1 MGYRL
6 CQRMG
11 FCGSVKMLSVKLAA
25 LRFQPDLVIWRNNC
39 FSFQWAGQLGFVTRV
54 FVTFEGRSSLAGSL
68 ASVAWPPPLWP
79 ASCLFFE
86 MTPQIVCMRGSTVT
100 LVAMVS
106 LDSLGSVAS
115 PTVGTASLPVGCMPA
130 CPLGTLGHTQFGPS
144 EQIHNMGMGW
154 RGLPSLMDSIGF
166 HVQLDP
172 PKTMSTQNKCALNRQ
187 KCAFVSNGHF
197 PQLWILDMTF
207 EASVPALRT
216 IWTEKDK
223 GTFPG
228 M

>member
-1 MGYRL
+1 MSKN
-6 CQRMG
+6 G
-11 FCGSVKMLSVKLAA
+11 F
-25 LRFQPDLVIWRNNC
+25 LR
-39 FSFQWAGQLGFVTRV
+39 
-54 FVTFEGRSSLAGSL
+54 
-68 ASVAWPPPLWP
+68 PPLWP

-115 PTVGTASLPVGCMPA
+115 PTVGAASLPVGCMPA